1 MSIEVGPAHYTNLDG
16 QAVKQG
22 KKTVFFHEV
31 VEEDKAE
38 SARQG
43 KPVARTRIFL
53 KHFTPGDTSLEVDKP
68 MKPGDEHKYPEQ
80 WAAFQAKRSQVVDG
94 TPVEMWPQLST
105 TQVWEFKAMKIFTVE
120 QLVGLPDQ
128 FAQKIQGY
136 QHLKKKAETFL
147 QLARDATVLESKDKR
162 LAEQD
167 ARIAELERTVRELT
181 ASVQAQPARRRG
193 GRPKGSSNKPKAAV
207 SGENA
212 PSASQ

>member
-31 VEEDKAE
+31 VDEDKAE
-38 SARQG
+38 SAKQG
-43 KPVARTRIFL
+43 KPVARTRIFV

-120 QLVGLPDQ
+120 QLIGLPDQ
-128 FAQKIQGY
+128 FAQKIQGF
-136 QHLKKKAETFL
+136 QQLKKKAETFL
-147 QLARDATVLESKDKR
+147 QLAKDASAIEAKDK
-162 LAEQD
+162 EN
-167 ARIAELERTVRELT
+167 AELRAMIAQLQDQVRELT
-181 ASVQAQPARRRG
+181 SSVQAQPARRRG
-193 GRPKGSSNKPKAAV
+193 GRPKRRDVGTAV